1 MTPDPDA
8 PIARPDPGPDL
19 FRLDGKVALVTGAGG
34 ELASAT
40 ALGFARAGASL
51 VLTDRDEARLAKTAA
66 AAEALGAACIA
77 VPSDSSDQES
87 IDRVFAALDERF
99 GRLDVLL
106 NAAGINPMQGRP
118 EDFPMDIWA
127 FVIDVNLTGYLRFAK
142 AAGQRMIDGG
152 RGGSII
158 NISSISGTSALGRG
172 NLAYGVSKAGVD
184 QMTRELAVEWAW
196 RGIRVNSIQPCQFLN
211 DGLRA
216 LIADPDRRHLADH
229 MVSGIPIGRM
239 GRADEMVGPMLFL
252 ASDASSMVTGVNLP
266 VDGGNR
272 ALNAGGTLPRA

>member
-1 MTPDPDA
+1 M
-8 PIARPDPGPDL
+8 
-19 FRLDGKVALVTGAGG
+19 
-34 ELASAT
+34 
-40 ALGFARAGASL
+40 
-51 VLTDRDEARLAKTAA
+51 
-66 AAEALGAACIA
+66 
-77 VPSDSSDQES
+77 PSDSSDQAS

-118 EDFPMDIWA
+118 EDFPMEVWA
-127 FVIDVNLTGYLRFAK
+127 LVIDVNLTGYLRFAK

-184 QMTRELAVEWAW
+184 QMTRELAVDWAW

-216 LIADPDRRHLADH
+216 LIADPARAHLADH
-229 MVSGIPIGRM
+229 MIAGIPIGRM
-239 GRADEMVGPMLFL
+239 GRSDEIVGPDPVPRL
-252 ASDASSMVTGVNLP
+252 GRR
-266 VDGGNR
+266 VDGHR
-272 ALNAGGTLPRA
+272 SEPAGGWREPGAQRRRHLAEGLTTSTTNLSDRASRRRCSREYVHDRSPGARPPRRRHRAVHPSGRPRLPLSARPRS

>member
-1 MTPDPDA
+1 MTTDA
-8 PIARPDPGPDL
+8 ATSRPAPGPDL
-19 FRLDGKVALVTGAGG
+19 FRLDGRVALVTGAGG
-34 ELASAT
+34 ELASAA

-51 VLTDRDEARLAKTAA
+51 VVTDRDADRLAATAA
-66 AAEALGAACIA
+66 AVEGLGAACLA
-77 VPSDSSDQES
+77 VQSDSGDQAS
-87 IDRVFAALDERF
+87 IDRVFEALDGRF
-99 GRLDVLL
+99 GRVDVLL

-118 EDFPMDIWA
+118 EDFPMEIWA
-127 FVIDVNLTGYLRFAK
+127 LVIDVNLTGYLRFAK
-142 AAGQRMIDGG
+142 AAGRRMIDGG

-184 QMTRELAVEWAW
+184 QMTRELAVDWAW

-216 LIADPDRRHLADH
+216 LIADPARTHLADR
-229 MVSGIPIGRM
+229 MIAGIPMGRM
-239 GRADEMVGPMLFL
+239 GRADEIVGPILFL

-272 ALNAGGTLPRA
+272 ALNAGGTLPNR